1 MVNPV
6 WRENLPQV
14 KRIHLL
20 VKGLAR
26 AQDRAL
32 PGLENKLL
40 LNRGGQSCTIA
51 GLLTRDV
58 KMKALLCSGLMAT
71 VLLGCGGSGGSGQDC
86 SASVNACNAP
96 PVADAG
102 VQQNVLVGTN
112 VVLDGGKS
120 SDPDGNPLTYS
131 WSVVSAPPGAKAI
144 LSTATSKTASFV
156 ADAAG
161 IYLVGLTVNDGKV
174 SSPVATAT
182 IKASDTNLSIA
193 QTSYANGGSIPL
205 RQAATGVGG
214 SNLSTPLSIGDIPTA
229 TKRFAIV
236 MDDETGS
243 CQTGLGACRHW
254 GVFNLPVAKILI
266 TEGENLLLQQGA
278 IYGSNYTGSVG
289 YLGPNSASGHT
300 YKLTVYALS
309 AEMPF
314 LTGVPEYN
322 RAKFEVDFKPYILGK
337 ATLTGVYP

>member
-1 MVNPV
+1 
-6 WRENLPQV
+6 
-14 KRIHLL
+14 
-20 VKGLAR
+20 
-26 AQDRAL
+26 
-32 PGLENKLL
+32 
-40 LNRGGQSCTIA
+40 
-51 GLLTRDV
+51 
-58 KMKALLCSGLMAT
+58 MKALLCSGLIAL
-71 VLLGCGGSGGSGQDC
+71 VLVGCGGGGSGRDC
-86 SASVNACNAP
+86 SANVSACNAT

-102 VQQNVLVGTN
+102 VQQNVLVGST
-112 VVLDGGKS
+112 VTLDGGKS
-120 SDPDGNPLTYS
+120 SDADGNPLTYS
-131 WSVVSAPPGAKAI
+131 WAVVSAPPGAQAI
-144 LSTATSKTASFV
+144 LATSTSKV
-156 ADAAG
+156 ATFIPDTAG

-174 SSPVATAT
+174 SSPVAIAT
-182 IKASDTNLSIA
+182 INASNSNLSIT
-193 QTSYANGGSIPL
+193 QTSYANGGSIPI
-205 RQAATGVGG
+205 RIAATGVGG
-214 SNLSTPLSIGDIPTA
+214 SNLSPQISIGDVPTA

-236 MDDETGS
+236 MDDETGL